1 MKKLVFVSLIMFTF
15 FYIVEAQ
22 LELDENGNVGIGVT
36 PSASYKLY
44 VEGDTKIYDGSLS
57 MKLTSSLIEFNH
69 SSGEGSIDVKLY
81 DDETSFIPGDTDA
94 GYLGNSSR
102 NFYKI
107 YGRYI
112 YQDGSLV
119 TSDLRLKENIRELN
133 SPLDKIMN
141 IRGVQFDF
149 ITHDKPTWSENKR
162 AEVES
167 LNKDRIG
174 FIAQELLEVVPELVK
189 YDKEVDEY
197 SVDYLGVIPILVEA
211 MKDQQQEILELQ
223 NQISELMNEVPEI
236 KGILSTSVEDLQ
248 QDNTANTLFQNSP
261 NPFNEE
267 TIIKYFVN
275 DNVGTANIFIY
286 DMSGKQ
292 LKNYELH
299 PEGNGEVVIKG
310 GELDSGMYMY
320 TMIADGAIIGSK
332 QMILTD

>member
-1 MKKLVFVSLIMFTF
+1 
-15 FYIVEAQ
+15 
-22 LELDENGNVGIGVT
+22 
-36 PSASYKLY
+36 
-44 VEGDTKIYDGSLS
+44 
-57 MKLTSSLIEFNH
+57 
-69 SSGEGSIDVKLY
+69 
-81 DDETSFIPGDTDA
+81 
-94 GYLGNSSR
+94 
-102 NFYKI
+102 
-107 YGRYI
+107 
-112 YQDGSLV
+112 
-119 TSDLRLKENIRELN
+119 
-133 SPLDKIMN
+133 MN

-149 ITHDKPTWSENKR
+149 ITPDKPAWSESKK

-223 NQISELMNEVPEI
+223 NQISELVNEVPEI
-236 KGILSTSVEDLQ
+236 KDILSTSVEDLQ

-267 TIIKYFVN
+267 TTIKYFVN

-299 PEGNGEVVIKG
+299 PEGSGEVVIKG

-320 TMIADGAIIGSK
+320 TMIADGAEVAT
-332 QMILTD
+332 MRMLLTR